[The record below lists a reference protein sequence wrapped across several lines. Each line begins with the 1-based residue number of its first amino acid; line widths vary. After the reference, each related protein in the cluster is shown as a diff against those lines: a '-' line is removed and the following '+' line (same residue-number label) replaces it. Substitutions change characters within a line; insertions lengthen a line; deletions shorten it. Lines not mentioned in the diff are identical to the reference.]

1 MSIAA
6 GDENYDYY
14 VPEEETITT
23 EQAMDLLMADDP
35 AYYSDEFSNPDDYY
49 YENEDSDSYDDLSH
63 DNNWTLPT
71 WRTICVTKGN
81 EDSIHM

>member
-63 DNNWTLPT
+63 DNN
-71 WRTICVTKGN
+71 
-81 EDSIHM
+81 